1 MFLGLR
7 KDFLTDRTVY
17 KFLDIDGVLAVYATG
32 DTGINACDDSEY
44 AEYIKTHNLYPD
56 EKAPQLIKDYV
67 KTYCDP
73 ENTFIISYSESIA
86 EDLQKKNFVLKHY
99 PSIKADNII
108 LIRQKTKYKMVEK
121 IIENLGIKKQQCLCI
136 DDSTAICAEYQV
148 HDIPAVHVSSLFL
161 IPNKKDNMDTIHI
174 TKTIQTE
181 TKTTWDI
188 LSQLVTCGQFDTIH
202 VGDKITCKLK
212 NNQPINLVIAHLNPY
227 SSNNQLAIV
236 LDNVLPE
243 RHIVNYDTSTKNKRG
258 WSDYDIIEYFEKTLY
273 PLFPDDLKNH
283 ILTREIT
290 QINDNKKYSAKT
302 KLWLLSATEILGANP
317 SFNWDHN
324 DIQFDLF
331 KNPRNRIKFS
341 DNYPVN
347 YILRTP
353 VSTIDKKTIFAIN
366 TFGEK
371 TYETI
376 NGPKHITFGFLFQ

>member
-56 EKAPQLIKDYV
+56 ERAPQLIKDYV

-136 DDSTAICAEYQV
+136 DDSTAICAEYQA

-227 SSNNQLAIV
+227 SV
-236 LDNVLPE
+236 
-243 RHIVNYDTSTKNKRG
+243 
-258 WSDYDIIEYFEKTLY
+258 
-273 PLFPDDLKNH
+273 
-283 ILTREIT
+283 IL
-290 QINDNKKYSAKT
+290 
-302 KLWLLSATEILGANP
+302 
-317 SFNWDHN
+317 
-324 DIQFDLF
+324 
-331 KNPRNRIKFS
+331 
-341 DNYPVN
+341 
-347 YILRTP
+347 
-353 VSTIDKKTIFAIN
+353 
-366 TFGEK
+366 
-371 TYETI
+371 
-376 NGPKHITFGFLFQ
+376 